1 MDDSSDD
8 GIDDL
13 SDAEDPPSGPPADN
27 NGPMTGWQ
35 RLSQTYLR
43 PPKPTSQSRSDPVD
57 LSTLS
62 DAERQRRITQI
73 DGTERK
79 IGLVAA
85 VLAAVLSLIA
95 TVPYMVKKT
104 VVETTVKPVHKTCAD
119 GFKYTA
125 KTATCNTI
133 YPASH
138 YTFYLVVLL
147 IFSLAIFITVRIGRR
162 APLAFAIT
170 ITGLAIATV
179 LSSLIIALP
188 FLAGGGWLL
197 LRAWRTQKYG
207 SPTAKAPVEG
217 YVRPSPGATR
227 ARPGASGGT
236 ARNSTRRT
244 RRRGQ
249 SEEPQN
255 AANHPP
261 RTSATPPRP
270 HLRKRFPHPPEPAAP
285 SPAGTN

>member
-1 MDDSSDD
+1 MVDDSSDD

-13 SDAEDPPSGPPADN
+13 SDAEDPPGGPPADN
-27 NGPMTGWQ
+27 SGPMTGWQ

-43 PPKPTSQSRSDPVD
+43 PPKPASQSRSDPVD

-217 YVRPSPGATR
+217 YVRPSPGAS
-227 ARPGASGGT
+227 RPAKTGTSGT
-236 ARNSTRRT
+236 ARNSTHRT

-249 SEEPQN
+249 SEEPQD
-255 AANHPP
+255 ARKPP
-261 RTSATPPRP
+261 TQNKRYTP
-270 HLRKRFPHPPEPAAP
+270 KAPPKKKVPP
-285 SPAGTN
+285 PG